1 MHKTVQRLNLIKDK
15 VKEIII
21 KEQLKIS
28 PEIIAVTK
36 TFPLDEII
44 PLIEFGHLHFG
55 ENKIQEAEK
64 KWSTFKNKYNNI
76 KLHMVGKLQSNKA
89 KSAVKLFDY
98 IHSLDNEKLA
108 KKIAQHENE
117 SSKKI
122 KLFIQVNIAEEN
134 QKSGILLKDLQNFY
148 NFCTKELS
156 LNVIGLMCL
165 PPVNSPA
172 DKYFKI
178 LKLNS
183 EKFNLTNLSM
193 GMSGD
198 WEQAI
203 SNGSTYLRLGTAI
216 FGERKSS

>member
-15 VKEIII
+15 VKEIIN
-21 KEQLKIS
+21 KEQLKNS
-28 PEIIAVTK
+28 PEIIAITK

-55 ENKIQEAEK
+55 ENKMQEAEK
-64 KWSTFKNKYNNI
+64 KWAPIKKKYNNI
-76 KLHMVGKLQSNKA
+76 QLHMVGKLQSNKA

-98 IHSLDNEKLA
+98 VHSLDNEKLA
-108 KKIAQHENE
+108 KKIAQYENE
-117 SSKKI
+117 LSKKI
-122 KLFIQVNIAEEN
+122 GLFIQVNIAEEN
-134 QKSGILLKDLQNFY
+134 QKSGILLKDLYSFY

-156 LNVIGLMCL
+156 LKVIGLMCM
-165 PPVNSPA
+165 PPANSPP

-183 EKFNLTNLSM
+183 EKLNLSNLSM

-203 SNGSTYLRLGTAI
+203 SNGSTYVRLGTAI
-216 FGERKSS
+216 FGDRNSS